1 VSIPWEKVL
10 TDPLGLA
17 GFALF
22 LIFGAV
28 TVVIKQRKPTNRW
41 VVSAG
46 VALAALSVLGG
57 LTLAFLRKPLMP
69 VTPPNPTA
77 PTNSMQVDKVEQ
89 KVGSGNAVAGVQGNV
104 TVTAPSAPTSPKA
117 KP

>member
-1 VSIPWEKVL
+1 
-10 TDPLGLA
+10 
-17 GFALF
+17 
-22 LIFGAV
+22 
-28 TVVIKQRKPTNRW
+28 
-41 VVSAG
+41 
-46 VALAALSVLGG
+46 
-57 LTLAFLRKPLMP
+57 MP
-69 VTPPNPTA
+69 VMPPNPTA